1 MAHVTTHRDRVGLV
15 TIFTKFLVIGAVSFG
30 GGIVAYLQRMLV
42 EDTHWLDD
50 EQFMVTLE
58 ISQTMPG
65 LNAVNMSVL
74 VGDRLRGP
82 IGALV
87 AAIAMVF
94 PGALFVFGVGLAASA
109 VHRATPIGH
118 AALHGVAAGAVGLL
132 AAIVL
137 RTGRQ
142 QFVEVLPLVLMAI
155 TFVAMSIVRLP
166 LFVIL
171 LTLAPIAIFLYRP
184 RGAAKH
190 V

>member
-1 MAHVTTHRDRVGLV
+1 VKPSDRVSLR
-15 TIFTKFLVIGAVSFG
+15 TIFIKFLVIGAVSFG

-42 EDTHWLDD
+42 DDARWLND
-50 EQFMVTLE
+50 EEFLVTLE

-74 VGDRLRGP
+74 VGDRLRGA

-87 AAIAMVF
+87 ASVGMVL
-94 PGALFVFGVGLAASA
+94 PGALFVFAVGVAAGEI
-109 VHRATPIGH
+109 HRATPIGH
-118 AALHGVAAGAVGLL
+118 AALRGVAAGAVGLL

-142 QFVEVLPLVLMAI
+142 QFVEVVPFVLMAV
-155 TFVAMSIVRLP
+155 TFVAMSVLRLP

-171 LTLAPIAIFLYRP
+171 LTLVPIAIFIYRP
-184 RGAAKH
+184 RASTNR